1 MYRYANPSTHPKDKD
16 MATVKFFN
24 VEDDTAILFGA
35 NGTALTA
42 SLAAVAGMISNIK
55 FSIPTFPMW
64 IYFLGLIFAFG
75 SKMVIMAYNGDIRE
89 REKSQATRDFLLEIK
104 DDPNLIDALKADWDI
119 QWKTMEE
126 RRKVLLSP
134 NVAERLNYWRAL
146 FFFASALC
154 FLVGTSTI
162 IWFVGT
168 KASV

>member
-1 MYRYANPSTHPKDKD
+1 

-42 SLAAVAGMISNIK
+42 TLAAVAGMISDIK
-55 FSIPTFPMW
+55 FPIPTYPMW

-75 SKMVIMAYNGDIRE
+75 SKMVIMIYNGDIRE

-104 DDPNLIDALKADWDI
+104 DDPNLPAELEADWNLS
-119 QWKTMEE
+119 WKSMED
-126 RRKVLLSP
+126 RRKILLS
-134 NVAERLNYWRAL
+134 VCAAERLNYWRAL
-146 FFFASALC
+146 FFFASAIC
-154 FLVGTSTI
+154 FLIATSSI

-168 KASV
+168 KASL

>member
-1 MYRYANPSTHPKDKD
+1 

-42 SLAAVAGMISNIK
+42 TLAAVAGMISDIK

-75 SKMVIMAYNGDIRE
+75 SKMVVMTYNGDIRE
-89 REKSQATRDFLLEIK
+89 REKSQAACDFLLEIK
-104 DDPNLIDALKADWDI
+104 DDPNLPDAMKADWDTHW
-119 QWKTMEE
+119 QAMED
-126 RRKVLLSP
+126 RRKILLSLKA
-134 NVAERLNYWRAL
+134 AERLNYWRAL
-146 FFFASALC
+146 FFFASAIC
-154 FLVGTSTI
+154 FLIGTSSI

>member
-1 MYRYANPSTHPKDKD
+1 
-16 MATVKFFN
+16 MATVKFFK

-55 FSIPTFPMW
+55 FPIPTFPMW

-75 SKMVIMAYNGDIRE
+75 SKMVIMIYNGDILE

-104 DDPNLIDALKADWDI
+104 DDPNLDDALKADWDTS
-119 QWKTMEE
+119 WKMMDG
-126 RRKVLLSP
+126 RRKILLSIET
-134 NVAERLNYWRAL
+134 AERMNYWRSL
-146 FFFASALC
+146 LFFASALC
-154 FLVGTSTI
+154 FLIATSSV

-168 KASV
+168 KASI

>member
-1 MYRYANPSTHPKDKD
+1 

-42 SLAAVAGMISNIK
+42 TLAAAAGLISDFK
-55 FSIPTFPMW
+55 FPIPTFPMW

-75 SKMVIMAYNGDIRE
+75 SKMVIMTYNGDIRE

-104 DDPNLIDALKADWDI
+104 DDPNLSDALKADWGTH
-119 QWKTMEE
+119 WKAMEE
-126 RRKVLLSP
+126 RRKILLSVE
-134 NVAERLNYWRAL
+134 VAERLNYWRAL
-146 FFFASALC
+146 FFFASAIC
-154 FLVGTSTI
+154 FLMATSSV

-168 KASV
+168 KASF

>member
-1 MYRYANPSTHPKDKD
+1 ME
-16 MATVKFFN
+16 MATVKFFK

-55 FSIPTFPMW
+55 FPIPTFPMW

-75 SKMVIMAYNGDIRE
+75 SKMVIMIYNGDILE

-104 DDPNLIDALKADWDI
+104 DDPNLDDALKADWDTS
-119 QWKTMEE
+119 WKMMDG
-126 RRKVLLSP
+126 RRKILLSIET
-134 NVAERLNYWRAL
+134 AERMNYWRPL
-146 FFFASALC
+146 LFFASALC
-154 FLVGTSTI
+154 FLIATSSV

-168 KASV
+168 KASI

>member
-1 MYRYANPSTHPKDKD
+1 ME
-16 MATVKFFN
+16 MATVKFFK

-55 FSIPTFPMW
+55 FPIPTFPMW

-75 SKMVIMAYNGDIRE
+75 SKMVIMIYNGDILE

-104 DDPNLIDALKADWDI
+104 DGPNLDDALKADWDTS
-119 QWKTMEE
+119 WKMMDG
-126 RRKVLLSP
+126 RRKILLSIET
-134 NVAERLNYWRAL
+134 AERMNYWRSL
-146 FFFASALC
+146 LFFASALC
-154 FLVGTSTI
+154 FLIATSSV

-168 KASV
+168 KASI

>member
-1 MYRYANPSTHPKDKD
+1 ME
-16 MATVKFFN
+16 MATVKFFK

-55 FSIPTFPMW
+55 FPIPTFPMW

-75 SKMVIMAYNGDIRE
+75 SKMVIMIYNGDILE

-104 DDPNLIDALKADWDI
+104 DDPNLDDALKADWDTS
-119 QWKTMEE
+119 WKMMDG
-126 RRKVLLSP
+126 RRKILLSIET
-134 NVAERLNYWRAL
+134 AERMNYWRSL
-146 FFFASALC
+146 LFFASALC
-154 FLVGTSTI
+154 FLIATSSV

-168 KASV
+168 KASI

>member
-1 MYRYANPSTHPKDKD
+1 
-16 MATVKFFN
+16 MATVKFFK

-55 FSIPTFPMW
+55 FPIPTFPMW

-75 SKMVIMAYNGDIRE
+75 SKMVIMIYNGDILE

-104 DDPNLIDALKADWDI
+104 DDPNLDDALKADWDTS
-119 QWKTMEE
+119 WKMMDG
-126 RRKVLLSP
+126 RRKILLSIET
-134 NVAERLNYWRAL
+134 AERMNYWRPL
-146 FFFASALC
+146 LFFASALC
-154 FLVGTSTI
+154 FLIATSSV

-168 KASV
+168 KASI

>member
-1 MYRYANPSTHPKDKD
+1 
-16 MATVKFFN
+16 MATVKFFK

-55 FSIPTFPMW
+55 FPIPTFPMW

-75 SKMVIMAYNGDIRE
+75 SKMVIMIYNGDILE

-104 DDPNLIDALKADWDI
+104 DGPNLDDALKADWDTS
-119 QWKTMEE
+119 WKMMDG
-126 RRKVLLSP
+126 RRKILLSIET
-134 NVAERLNYWRAL
+134 AERMNYWRSL
-146 FFFASALC
+146 LFFASALC
-154 FLVGTSTI
+154 FLIATSSV

-168 KASV
+168 KASI